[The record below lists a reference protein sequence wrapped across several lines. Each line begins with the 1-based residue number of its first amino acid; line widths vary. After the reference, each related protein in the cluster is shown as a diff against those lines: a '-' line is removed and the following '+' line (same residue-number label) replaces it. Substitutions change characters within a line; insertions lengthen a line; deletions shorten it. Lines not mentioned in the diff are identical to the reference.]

1 MGLFAR
7 LKEWLINLSQREPIN
22 RYYVSNLDRF
32 LEEFDKKPEAYSAS
46 RRAEEAE
53 YARIDEL
60 RDNPNASE
68 PKKQIWEGF

>member
-1 MGLFAR
+1 MRLFSR
-7 LKEWLINLSQREPIN
+7 LKEWLINLSHREPIN
-22 RYYVSNLDRF
+22 RYYVSSLDRF
-32 LEEFDKKPEAYSAS
+32 LEAFDKKPEAYSTS

-53 YARIDEL
+53 YAWIDER